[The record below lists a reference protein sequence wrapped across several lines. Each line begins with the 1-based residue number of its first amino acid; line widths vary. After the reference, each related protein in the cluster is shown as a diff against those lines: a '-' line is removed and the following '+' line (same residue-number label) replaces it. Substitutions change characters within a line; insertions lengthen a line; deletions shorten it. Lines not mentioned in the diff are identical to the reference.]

1 MAKIRVNKRGSKKY
15 MPGVIENKNGKTLKK
30 LPSEINF
37 DYIKSNQFRVIHVDG
52 AHGGVSPKGLI
63 QMAFF
68 SERLPIPKQETYALE
83 QGKLGK
89 RKKVKQRTALIRE
102 VEVETLIDL
111 QVAKVLVKWLAERIE
126 QAERLTKGAL

>member
-1 MAKIRVNKRGSKKY
+1 MAKIKKS
-15 MPGVIENKNGKTLKK
+15 KNGRQSSK
-30 LPSEINF
+30 LHSEINF

-68 SERLPIPKQETYALE
+68 NERAPIPTRETYALE

-89 RKKVKQRTALIRE
+89 RKKVEQREAIVRE

-111 QVAKVLVKWLAERIE
+111 QVARVIVQWLREKID
-126 QAERLTKGAL
+126 QAERLTKGAQNK